1 MITDSSFAPSERDF
15 DFAESF
21 GGSLFGGASGS
32 SASAPSAPSSPV
44 AFVWGAA
51 PSPAARVCASRAAL
65 AWRAGVRAVLR
76 FERVLSS
83 GRVVASSVPVCSL
96 RAAAFQCRAFCA
108 GRGVLRC
115 SCFLSDGR
123 WVASAVA

>member
-1 MITDSSFAPSERDF
+1 MISDLHLAPSERAF
-15 DFAESF
+15 DFADSF
-21 GGSLFGGASGS
+21 GGSLFGGGSGS
-32 SASAPSAPSSPV
+32 SAPVPPAPSSSV

-51 PSPAARVCASRAAL
+51 PAPAARVCASRAAL
-65 AWRAGVRAVLR
+65 AWHAGVRAVLR

-83 GRVVASSVPVCSL
+83 GRVVSSSVPVCSL

>member
-1 MITDSSFAPSERDF
+1 MITDSFFSPSERDF

-21 GGSLFGGASGS
+21 GGSLFGGAS
-32 SASAPSAPSSPV
+32 ASAAPVPPAPSSSA

-51 PSPAARVCASRAAL
+51 PSPASRVCASRAAL
-65 AWRAGVRAVLR
+65 SWRAGVRAVLR
-76 FERVLSS
+76 FERVLSC

-123 WVASAVA
+123 WVASAIA

>member
-1 MITDSSFAPSERDF
+1 MFYVMNQVLNSSEV
-15 DFAESF
+15 
-21 GGSLFGGASGS
+21 G
-32 SASAPSAPSSPV
+32 
-44 AFVWGAA
+44 FVWGVGSRFA
-51 PSPAARVCASRAAL
+51 SKIVASRAAL
-65 AWRAGVRAVLR
+65 SWRAGVRAVLR

-123 WVASAVA
+123 WVASAIA